1 MTARVVLVIGLVCGG
16 IAGGLFG
23 GVVKALEEGGAP
35 DVVRGVALAL
45 KDKFPKLDRLEDAER
60 AAREAIEFVVGFGLT
75 LVFGSGV
82 WAVGY
87 RGGSQVL
94 PERKPL
100 SGQPPSPGE
109 LHPPLRK
116 AIPFVLALAVFLAA
130 WASLEGVDHVA
141 GATAVSVPPAIEG
154 AVVGAAWGAV
164 AGLVVYW
171 LGRRAR
177 GQVVGAEVRRQT

>member
-1 MTARVVLVIGLVCGG
+1 
-16 IAGGLFG
+16 
-23 GVVKALEEGGAP
+23 
-35 DVVRGVALAL
+35 
-45 KDKFPKLDRLEDAER
+45 
-60 AAREAIEFVVGFGLT
+60 
-75 LVFGSGV
+75 
-82 WAVGY
+82 
-87 RGGSQVL
+87 VL

>member
-1 MTARVVLVIGLVCGG
+1 MVMTARVVIVIGLVCGG

-23 GVVKALEEGGAP
+23 VVVKALEEGGAP
-35 DVVRGVALAL
+35 DVVRGVALGL
-45 KDKFPKLDRLEDAER
+45 KDKIPRLAKLEDAER
-60 AAREAIEFVVGFGLT
+60 AARGAIEFVVGFGLM
-75 LVFGSGV
+75 LVFGGGV

-87 RGGSQVL
+87 RGASQVL
-94 PERKPL
+94 PESKPL

-109 LHPPLRK
+109 LLSPLRK
-116 AIPFVLALAVFLAA
+116 AIPYVLALAVFLAA

-141 GATAVSVPPAIEG
+141 GATAVSAPPAIEG

-171 LGRRAR
+171 LGRRAGGESLALR
-177 GQVVGAEVRRQT
+177 